1 VVGYTLQP
9 QPALKET
16 QNPSDGRLGR
26 TDSRKAVGGEGNNLL
41 ESFMMAVSLLSD
53 EALAKLCMGFPRKPT
68 EFSCHTLRLKMLS
81 SFPCICFHFTL
92 HNDPFN
98 YFST

>member
-1 VVGYTLQP
+1 
-9 QPALKET
+9 
-16 QNPSDGRLGR
+16 
-26 TDSRKAVGGEGNNLL
+26 
-41 ESFMMAVSLLSD
+41 MMAVSSVSD

-68 EFSCHTLRLKMLS
+68 EFSYNKLRLKMLS
-81 SFPCICFHFTL
+81 SLLCICFHFTL